1 MSKSVHV
8 PSTPE
13 NENNIATGLHVPQ
26 EPDEPDYLE
35 QRSTVYRY
43 LVVAERLAACTFLVA
58 TLGLIVLQ
66 VLSRYVFS
74 HPFTWTEELARF
86 ALLWFTFV
94 SAGFVMA
101 RRIHIAVDLVASK
114 LNRTGAIVMDTFA
127 LATVV
132 MASGVMA
139 WAGAG
144 FATGAS
150 RLAAPA
156 TSIPMSVVY
165 ASAVVGFGLICV
177 HAVLHVYLNIRHPE
191 LVPEAMENLEREAV

>member
-1 MSKSVHV
+1 MTERAETDSA
-8 PSTPE
+8 PL
-13 NENNIATGLHVPQ
+13 NENNIATGLHVPE

-35 QRSTVYRY
+35 QRSAVYRW
-43 LVVAERLAACTFLVA
+43 LVVAERVASCTFLVA
-58 TLGLIVLQ
+58 TLGLIILQ
-66 VLSRYVFS
+66 VISRYVFNT
-74 HPFTWTEELARF
+74 PFTWTEELARF
-86 ALLWFTFV
+86 ALLWFAFV

-114 LNRTGAIVMDTFA
+114 LGRKGAIVMDTFA
-127 LATVV
+127 LVAVV
-132 MASGVMA
+132 VASGVMA

-144 FATGAS
+144 FAAGAA

-156 TSIPMSVVY
+156 TSLPMSAVY
-165 ASAVVGFGLICV
+165 ASAVVGFGLICL

>member
-1 MSKSVHV
+1 VSERLEAEIG
-8 PSTPE
+8 PQ
-13 NENNIATGLHVPQ
+13 NENNVATGLHVPQ

-35 QRSTVYRY
+35 QRSTLYRG
-43 LVVAERLAACTFLVA
+43 LVVAERVASCSFLVA
-58 TLGLIVLQ
+58 TLGLIILQ
-66 VLSRYVFS
+66 VVSRYIFS
-74 HPFTWTEELARF
+74 TPFTWTEELARF
-86 ALLWFTFV
+86 ALLWFAFV

-114 LNRTGAIVMDTFA
+114 LSRRGAIVMDTFA
-127 LATVV
+127 LITVV
-132 MASGVMA
+132 AASGVMA

-144 FATGAS
+144 FAAGAA

-156 TSIPMSVVY
+156 TSLPMSVVY
-165 ASAVVGFGLICV
+165 ASAVVGFGLICL

>member
-1 MSKSVHV
+1 MSERLEAEIG
-8 PSTPE
+8 PQ
-13 NENNIATGLHVPQ
+13 NENNVATGLHVPQ

-35 QRSTVYRY
+35 QRSTLYRG
-43 LVVAERLAACTFLVA
+43 LVVAERVASCSFLVA

-66 VLSRYVFS
+66 VVSRYIFS
-74 HPFTWTEELARF
+74 TPFTWTEELARF
-86 ALLWFTFV
+86 ALLWFAFV

-114 LNRTGAIVMDTFA
+114 LSRRGAIVMDTFA
-127 LATVV
+127 LVTVV
-132 MASGVMA
+132 AASGVMA

-144 FATGAS
+144 FAAGAA

-156 TSIPMSVVY
+156 TSLPMSVVY
-165 ASAVVGFGLICV
+165 ASAVVGFGLICL